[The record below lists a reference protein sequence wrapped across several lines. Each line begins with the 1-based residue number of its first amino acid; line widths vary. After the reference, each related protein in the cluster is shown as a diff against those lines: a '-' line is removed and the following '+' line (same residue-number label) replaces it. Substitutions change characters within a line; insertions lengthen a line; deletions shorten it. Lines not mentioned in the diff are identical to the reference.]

1 MSYTMESDRRE
12 NMKSTSII
20 KGLRAKNNLS
30 QEQLAQKLE
39 MSRQNYNLLENN
51 LISTE
56 LDIVFKI
63 LKELNVND
71 VELAEFFNA
80 LQQDYMSYLNAKE
93 VQ

>member
-1 MSYTMESDRRE
+1 
-12 NMKSTSII
+12 MKSTSII
-20 KGLRAKNNLS
+20 KSLRVKNNLS
-30 QEQLAQKLE
+30 QEQLAAKLC

-51 LISTE
+51 LLSNE

-80 LQQDYMSYLNAKE
+80 LKQDYVSYLENKE
-93 VQ
+93 V